1 MHYQEQPRT
10 SYVPDEKEYMMNPAN
25 IKSLPEITKTQ
36 RALYPEVLYKLEPF
50 IASTCDAIR
59 SAGIMPNQQE
69 IDDITDEILDDFLKM
84 HPEMERYMNA
94 RDNENDMPEAV
105 PAQVFPGGFRRGG
118 DSALRSRG
126 SAGLITFV
134 LQQCSETIR
143 TFLLS
148 LLLYRAAGRGTK
160 KNPVAKVTGFFSGL
174 CLSRRD
180 LPPCPANQSV

>member
-105 PAQVFPGGFRRGG
+105 PAQVFPGGFRPGPGRFRRFRRRGLG
-118 DSALRSRG
+118 RD
-126 SAGLITFV
+126 LITFLL
-134 LQQCSETIR
+134 LQQL
-143 TFLLS
+143 F
-148 LLLYRAAGRGTK
+148 GRRY
-160 KNPVAKVTGFFSGL
+160 PY
-174 CLSRRD
+174 
-180 LPPCPANQSV
+180 LPYYPYYSY